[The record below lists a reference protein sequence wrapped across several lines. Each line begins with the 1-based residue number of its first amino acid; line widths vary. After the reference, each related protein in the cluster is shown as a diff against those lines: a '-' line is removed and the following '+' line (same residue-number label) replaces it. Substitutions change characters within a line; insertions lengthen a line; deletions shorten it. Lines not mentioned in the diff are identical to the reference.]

1 MRSVRLRLAAALGGV
16 AALALSMF
24 GALALP
30 EAAIAAPIPDSDGPV
45 IDLSLEPHFPGEPSW
60 PSTYFPTFALLID
73 LSDASPA
80 AGDTIDIDLSS
91 NLTAATVPGSVVDAQ
106 GTELLTYAVSSDS
119 RRITLT
125 YAEAAA
131 SVVDLQATLAVFV
144 STDALV
150 PGGSVVTADA
160 TIGDTVFP
168 LTAAYT
174 GLPWSEN
181 SVVGT
186 WETGPTG
193 ALRFIARPIVD
204 ARPEYAAEGGQWIAV
219 GTAEGWPGVL
229 TPVSG
234 TTRVFHVEQL
244 PESLDGFTDPAAQ
257 LQEGTDYVLD
267 EQTSSDGQPVFGIS
281 VTTPMSGYY
290 VVEQTYDLTSTGA
303 VLFEAP
309 NADLPAPARQ
319 VFAAGTRIIT
329 GTVDAHLG
337 GSSGIGGISATTFLA
352 SSGGT
357 ASASAMQ
364 PQMTAS
370 RAVTPVSAPA
380 GAAKGT
386 VSLTLTNTGNTAL
399 DVTYTDEVT
408 ATASQVTV
416 HDATA
421 DSGTASADAD
431 ADTVSWSGRLAPG
444 AEATVTYAYDARATG
459 TQVGALVFSGTGRG
473 AVSSNP
479 LVTAAPEI
487 ADAEISVS
495 ALPVETGNAT
505 APPSPDRALA
515 TTGADGSS
523 AAALTALA
531 FALCA
536 AGIVAIR
543 SRRRA

>member
-1 MRSVRLRLAAALGGV
+1 MRSVRLRLAVALGGV
-16 AALALSMF
+16 ATLALSMF

-30 EAAIAAPIPDSDGPV
+30 ESATAAPIPGNDAPV
-45 IDLSLEPHFPGEPSW
+45 IEMSLEPHFPGEPSW
-60 PSTYFPTFALLID
+60 PSTYYPTFALLID
-73 LSDASPA
+73 LTDASPA
-80 AGDTIDIDLSS
+80 AGETIDIELSS
-91 NLTAATVPGSVVDAQ
+91 NLTAATAPGSVVDAD

-119 RRITLT
+119 HRITLT

-131 SVVDLQATLAVFV
+131 SVVDLRATLAVFV
-144 STDALV
+144 STASLA
-150 PGGSVVTADA
+150 PGGSVMTAEA

-168 LTAAYT
+168 LSAAYT

-181 SVVGT
+181 GIVGT

-193 ALRFIARPIVD
+193 ALRFIARPTVE
-204 ARPEYAAEGGQWIAV
+204 AHPEYAAAGGQWIGV

-229 TPVSG
+229 TPTPG
-234 TTRVFHVEQL
+234 TTRVFHLEQL
-244 PESLDGFTDPAAQ
+244 PESLTGFTDPAAELEQ
-257 LQEGTDYVLD
+257 GVDYVLD

-281 VTTPMSGYY
+281 VTTPTSGYF

-319 VFAAGTRIIT
+319 VFAAGTRIIA

-357 ASASAMQ
+357 ASASAME
-364 PQMTAS
+364 PEMTAARS
-370 RAVTPVSAPA
+370 VTPASAPA
-380 GAAKGT
+380 GEAKGT
-386 VSLTLTNTGNTAL
+386 VSLTLTNTGNTPL
-399 DVTYTDEVT
+399 DVTYSDEVT

-416 HDATA
+416 RDASA
-421 DSGTASADAD
+421 NSGTASAD

-459 TQVGALVFSGTGRG
+459 TQIGALVFSGTGRG
-473 AVSSNP
+473 AVSNNP
-479 LVTAAPEI
+479 QVSATPEI
-487 ADAEISVS
+487 ADAEVAVS

-505 APPSPDRALA
+505 APPSPDPALA

-536 AGIVAIR
+536 GGIMAMR

>member
-1 MRSVRLRLAAALGGV
+1 MRSVRLRLAVALGGV
-16 AALALSMF
+16 AALTLSMF

-30 EAAIAAPIPDSDGPV
+30 ESATAAPIPGSDAPV
-45 IDLSLEPHFPGEPSW
+45 IEMSLEPHFPGEPSW
-60 PSTYFPTFALLID
+60 PSTYYPTFALLID
-73 LSDASPA
+73 LTDASPE
-80 AGDTIDIDLSS
+80 AGETIDIELSS
-91 NLTAATVPGSVVDAQ
+91 NLTAATVPGSIFDAD

-125 YAEAAA
+125 YSEAAA
-131 SVVDLQATLAVFV
+131 AVVDLHASLAVFV
-144 STDALV
+144 STDSLV
-150 PGGSVVTADA
+150 PGGSAVTADA
-160 TIGDTVFP
+160 TVGDTVFP
-168 LTAAYT
+168 LSAAYT

-193 ALRFIARPIVD
+193 ALRFIARPTVE
-204 ARPEYAAEGGQWIAV
+204 AHPEYAAAGGQWIGV

-229 TPVSG
+229 TPAPG
-234 TTRVFHVEQL
+234 TTRVFHLEQL
-244 PESLDGFTDPAAQ
+244 PESLTGFTDPAAE
-257 LQEGTDYVLD
+257 LERDVDYVLD

-281 VTTPMSGYY
+281 VTTPTSGYF
-290 VVEQTYDLTSTGA
+290 VIEQTYDLVSTGA

-329 GTVDAHLG
+329 GAVDAHLG

-357 ASASAMQ
+357 ASASAME
-364 PQMTAS
+364 PEMTAARS
-370 RAVTPVSAPA
+370 VTPASAPA
-380 GAAKGT
+380 GEAKGT
-386 VSLTLTNTGNTAL
+386 VSLTLTNTGNTPL
-399 DVTYTDEVT
+399 DVTYSDEVT

-416 HDATA
+416 RDASA
-421 DSGTASADAD
+421 SSGTASAD

-459 TQVGALVFSGTGRG
+459 TQIGALVFSGTGRG

-479 LVTAAPEI
+479 QLSATPAI
-487 ADAEISVS
+487 ADAEVAVS
-495 ALPVETGNAT
+495 ALPVETAAAT
-505 APPSPDRALA
+505 APPTSDGALA

-536 AGIVAIR
+536 GGILAMR